1 MEAKEYW
8 EKNILIFE
16 RMNTQEGYEYLQ
28 NQSLREGVR
37 KQVEMRMFSLPQEK
51 QDKKEAE
58 QWWKENIK
66 YFQWMNN
73 TDGYEYIQ
81 KQKLREGVLKK
92 VKDMFDLQWQRPLQ

>member
-1 MEAKEYW
+1 MDG
-8 EKNILIFE
+8 
-16 RMNTQEGYEYLQ
+16 TEGYKYLQ

-37 KQVEMRMFSLPQEK
+37 KQVEMKMFSLPQEK

-58 QWWKENIK
+58 KWWKENIK

-81 KQKLREGVLKK
+81 KQKSREGVLKK
-92 VKDMFDLQWQRPLQ
+92 VEDMFVLQWQRPLQ